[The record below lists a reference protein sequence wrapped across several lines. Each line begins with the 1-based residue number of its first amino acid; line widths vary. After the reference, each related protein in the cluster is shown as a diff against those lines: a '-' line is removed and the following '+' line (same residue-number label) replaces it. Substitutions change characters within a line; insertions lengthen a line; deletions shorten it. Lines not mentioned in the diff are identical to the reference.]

1 MKNYKAKHLKSALVV
16 LVLMLTAAF
25 NARAVQLSGTY
36 TIDSSSAATATN
48 FRNLNSAIT
57 YMVGSGNRSDG
68 GPANSAPFGVSGPVV
83 FNYTGSINIHNDQIE
98 IPVIPGASGINTIT
112 INGNGR
118 TIQAACN
125 ATLPYIVRLSG
136 ADFIRL
142 QNCTL
147 RTTTTTHGWGIHLW
161 QNADSNIFTNNVI
174 DLSAV
179 TTTSSTAAVGITFT
193 NSNTN
198 VTTSGANGRD
208 NLFFNNTV
216 VGHPTTGAPFYA
228 VTICPQS
235 SAATYSGNK
244 FYGTVLRNIFSYGFY
259 LTNTNSTVISGSE
272 IFNTT
277 RTSLSTFYG
286 ISVWNGSRNDSI
298 VNNKI
303 YNTYQ
308 GVPTSGNTFYGISYF
323 TPNTPVGNPGL
334 CANNVIYNIRHN
346 GPYFGIYSSSANN
359 VRFYHNTIAYDH
371 PTSTAGGTVQ
381 TYGFYHVGAPSGNGI
396 DFRNNVISINRGGT
410 ALIYNVFVQNAGTLF
425 NFNKNVYFRNNR
437 SGAFVGHYN
446 GMDIGTFSQ
455 WRTTNNGIFDSNSV
469 FINPVFQSLA
479 NNDYR
484 PTEGFINNMG
494 DNLNAFSPRDL
505 NDSLRSTTPDPG
517 AFEFTPTITTDIGVA
532 EIIPP
537 AAPFAAGTYPINV
550 RIRNSGTSAVTSAT
564 INWSLNGTP
573 QTPFAWTGTLNA
585 ASQSANVNIGNITI
599 APGIG
604 YSITA
609 WTSNPNN
616 TTDQNLLN
624 DTNTVGNIFAQVPGG
639 TYTINRLAAPSASNF
654 SSVAAFAD
662 AITFGGISGAITA
675 NVVANSGPY
684 TEQVFFG
691 SVPNASST
699 NSITVNG
706 NGEFVQFNVISG
718 PIGIINLVGT
728 DFITF
733 NNLGSRSLSP
743 SFGVGYL
750 LTAGTDSVSILGC
763 TIDISSVTGSSS
775 SAGIAVT
782 GSLTSPV
789 TSASNVA
796 RWGNFSN
803 NIITGSATG
812 GPFYGITLLATNASN
827 APNNNFVVRNNII
840 RDFSSYGMYIQG
852 TANSVI
858 ASNHMSRPTRNFNT
872 TIYGIYGISSM
883 SQDTIENNIIT
894 QPFEGSQ
901 ISTSQFFGMYFI
913 ATNIPANRQCVVRN
927 NLITDIKSNGA
938 VYGIY
943 MLSATNINFLHNT
956 IIVDHPTSTATGVTQ
971 LYYNSG
977 TPTTQTLRN
986 NLFFMNRGGSGVKH
1000 IIHLATVA
1008 ATGYV
1013 LSNNNYHF
1021 KVPAGST
1028 NNHTGFYN
1036 ATNRTTL
1043 ADWQANVP
1051 FDLNSNAADPM
1062 FRTYI
1067 TATPFMPGNDTLNNA
1082 GFNTFALAPRDF
1094 TGALRSTTPDIGAVE
1109 FSAPADDAGLT
1120 RILSPLSPIQLGAQN
1135 VTAMLRNYGR
1145 TNITSANLEW
1155 SVNDTLQTPSSYFGN
1170 LAPNDSAVATLG
1182 LYNFANN
1189 GFFRIKAW
1197 SAMPNAAMDS
1207 FPFNDTTTITVCT
1220 ALDNNLTV
1228 NPSAPASGT
1237 NFTSMSA
1244 LVFALNSCGISGPT
1258 TVTIAP
1264 GTYTGQLAFTG
1275 NIPGSNS
1282 VNTVSFIGADS
1293 ATTLITSN
1301 GAPTRPTLLLDGT
1314 KNMTFRNIK
1323 FITTSASAGTAV
1335 QLINGADSNTFVR
1348 CSFIAPYS
1356 TGTGTNAFVAS
1367 GSLVGFNTVGNAANH
1382 LLIDSCIATGGYA
1395 GIAISGIASQ
1405 KSLNNMVRRST
1416 VINSHW
1422 HGIYAQQQNG
1432 IKILNNLIQDIGVVG
1447 SNINPI
1453 CINLLSS
1460 DNANHII
1467 GNNIQNTLGGRGID
1481 VQNNLGAVNA
1491 RQVFANNMINIGAA
1505 SNLTYGIFELNNGFT
1520 DIAHNTVK
1528 LNTAEPNYGGA
1539 AWYSNN
1545 TNSTLYND
1553 IKIVNNIFAAPSG
1566 CLSVY
1571 VVNNAFLTPA
1581 NYTVNHNVYFST
1593 NTYPWRVGGFI
1604 TNTLVN
1610 FATAANM
1617 MGPLL
1622 NNNVNSQFFLPTFF
1636 SSTNLRSVSP
1646 QLDDSGMVVTTVPF
1660 DIDGRPRGTTATDIG
1675 IYEFSKPANDAGV
1688 VTILEPARPKQAGLT
1703 DVRVVIKNFGTA
1715 TITSAEVTYQID
1727 TVIRTRL
1734 YTGTLAV
1741 NATDTVVFDSTSGP
1755 AGSDQRYNFTGSF
1768 INVKSWTSNPNFV
1781 LDSLN
1786 ANDTAFTSLC
1796 GSLLGTYT
1804 INPAGSGSTNFTS
1817 LQAAIDRLACG
1828 GISGP
1833 VVFNIAPGTYTG
1845 QFSIGNIAGAN
1856 ANNTVTF
1863 KSANN
1868 NAASVNITNAAGTAI
1883 DNFTVRGLGLQFVNF
1898 EHLTMT
1904 NSNASF
1910 GRIFVINKE
1919 TSTNTN
1925 CANLNFRNVTFNGVN
1940 TTSTADAMALVFG
1953 PNGDNATFIN
1963 FTHCTFNNGSMG
1975 IYLGGQNIVN
1985 QNAPGMNVDTCTF
1998 NNQYYAG
2005 IWLINRFLTNI
2016 RGNVING
2023 HPTFTNYYNIYI
2035 SGFGQNSEIT
2045 RNICINPAGFYGMFI
2060 TQNAY
2065 YDAPGLTT
2073 VANNL
2078 VHMESLTNT
2087 QYGLYVSNSNKM
2099 RIYNNTL
2106 RLNTTSTASYPF
2118 FMLGHATFLAGATNY
2133 PASYDFIIKNNIF
2146 HSVNGYAYYLGNI
2159 QAVQSIQENNR
2170 NLYWSGNTNA
2180 IFINGLNYGA
2190 STFYT
2195 TYRNAINSGSDRK
2208 SIWGEPAYLSAT
2220 NSRLN
2225 PANAAVWLAN
2235 GRAEQIFN
2243 LPNDLAGNARST
2255 TVANGT
2261 PDIGA
2266 YEVTPTAT
2274 PPALLVTDSIFY
2286 GVSQYVIDHADTIAK
2301 ITWGQSG
2308 FLPNAITARFYPGTL
2323 INDPTNNGNNTG
2335 AHIMNCYWRIDTT
2348 GGSGYTAD
2356 VELRY
2361 DPIHLGTIP
2370 NESSIVMARR
2380 YSNTNG
2386 TWTHYNSFLSVVDTI
2401 NNRFSVAFLPDL
2413 GEFTGTSELE
2423 PLPVRLSNF
2432 TANRSNNDAV
2442 LNWTTASEINSRVF
2456 EIERLDANRRY
2467 VTIGS
2472 VNAAGNSSN
2481 ARRYQFIDENAAR
2494 AISGKTAYYR
2504 LKMIDRDGTFEYSE
2518 LRAVNFETRIS
2529 RNNVLAYPN
2538 PFTADINLNIEA
2550 IADAKANIA
2559 VYDLTGRL
2567 IASKDVNITTGTN
2580 LIALDELSGA
2590 NNGVYIVKT
2599 VIDGV
2604 AYSEKVIKQ

>member
-1 MKNYKAKHLKSALVV
+1 MKNYSTKHLKSTLVV
-16 LVLMLTAAF
+16 LFLMLTAAF

-57 YMVGSGNRSDG
+57 YMTGSGTRSDG
-68 GPANSAPFGVSGPVV
+68 GPSNTSPFGVSGPVV
-83 FNYTGSINIHNDQIE
+83 FNFTGSINIYNDQIE
-98 IPVIPGASGINTIT
+98 IPVIPGASGVNTIT

-125 ATLPYIVRLSG
+125 ATFPYIIRLTG

-174 DLSAV
+174 DLSTV
-179 TTTSSTAAVGITFT
+179 TTTSSVAAVGITFT
-193 NSNTN
+193 NSNTS
-198 VTTSGANGRD
+198 VTTSGPNGRD
-208 NLFFNNTV
+208 NLFFNNTII
-216 VGHPTTGAPFYA
+216 GHPTTGAPFYA

-235 SAATYSGNK
+235 NAATYSGNK

-277 RTSLSTFYG
+277 RTSLSTFYA
-286 ISVWNGSRNDSI
+286 ISVWNASRNDTI

-303 YNTYQ
+303 YNIYQ
-308 GVPTSGNTFYGISYF
+308 AIPFSGNQFYGIAYF
-323 TPNTPVGNPGL
+323 TPNTPATNPGL
-334 CANNVIYNIRHN
+334 CANNLIYNIRHE
-346 GPYFGIYSSSANN
+346 GTFFGIYSINADN
-359 VRFYHNTIAYDH
+359 VRFYHNTIAYHH
-371 PTSTAGGTVQ
+371 PTSNAGGTVF
-381 TYGFYHVGAPSGNGI
+381 TYGFYHAGTPWGNGI
-396 DFRNNVISINRGGT
+396 DFRNNIISINRGGSST
-410 ALIYNVFVQNAGTLF
+410 IYNVFIQNAGTAF
-425 NFNKNVYFRNNR
+425 NFNKNVYFRNN
-437 SGAFVGHYN
+437 SSSSFVGHYN
-446 GMDIGTFSQ
+446 GTNFSTFAQ
-455 WRTTNNGIFDSNSV
+455 WRGANGGIFDSNSV
-469 FINPVFQSLA
+469 YINPAFQSIA
-479 NNDYR
+479 GNDYR
-484 PTEGFINNMG
+484 PTEGFINNIG
-494 DNLNAFSPRDL
+494 DNLNAFVPRDL
-505 NDSLRSTTPDPG
+505 NDSLRSATPDPG
-517 AFEFTPTITTDIGVA
+517 AFEFAPTASTDIGIA
-532 EIIPP
+532 EIIAP

-550 RIRNSGTSAVTSAT
+550 RIRNSGTGTVTSAT
-564 INWSLNGTP
+564 INWSINGTP
-573 QTPFAWTGTLNA
+573 QTPFAWTGTLSP
-585 ASQSANVNIGNITI
+585 ASISANINIGSLTVSQ
-599 APGIG
+599 AIG

-624 DTNTVGNIFAQVPGG
+624 DSNTIGNIYSQIPAG
-639 TYTINRLAAPSASNF
+639 TYTINKNAPSSATNF
-654 SSVAAFAD
+654 NSFVSFAD
-662 AITFGGISGAITA
+662 AITYGGIGGAITA
-675 NVVANSGPY
+675 NVVVGSGPY

-691 SVPNASST
+691 MVPNASST
-699 NSITVNG
+699 NNITVNG
-706 NGEFVQFNVISG
+706 NGEVVQFNNPTSS
-718 PIGIINLVGT
+718 IGIINLIGT
-728 DFITF
+728 DYITF
-733 NNLGSRSLSP
+733 NNLGTRSLSP
-743 SFGVGYL
+743 SAGVGYL
-750 LTAGTDSVSILGC
+750 LTAGADSVSILGC
-763 TIDISSVTGSSS
+763 TIDISSVTGSSL

-782 GSLTSPV
+782 SSLSSPTS
-789 TSASNVA
+789 SAPNVA

-803 NIITGSATG
+803 NSILGSSTG
-812 GPFYGITLLATNASN
+812 GPFYGISIVAHNTVNI
-827 APNNNFVVRNNII
+827 PNNNFIVRNNII
-840 RDFSSYGMYIQG
+840 RDFTSYGIYIQG
-852 TANSVI
+852 SANGVYANNTI
-858 ASNHMSRPTRNFNT
+858 SRPTRNLQT
-872 TIYGIYGISSM
+872 TIFGIYGVSSM
-883 SQDTIENNIIT
+883 AQDTIENNVIM
-894 QPFEGSQ
+894 QPFEAIQ
-901 ISTSQFFGMYFI
+901 TATSQFFGMYFV

-927 NLITDIKSNGA
+927 NLITDIKSNGS

-943 MLSATNINFLHNT
+943 MISATNINFLHNT
-956 IIVDHPTSTATGVTQ
+956 IIVDHPTSTSSGVTQ

-986 NLFFMNRGGSGVKH
+986 NLFFMNRGGSGMKH
-1000 IIHLATVA
+1000 IIYLATVSA
-1008 ATGYV
+1008 NGYV

-1021 KVPAGST
+1021 KVPPGST

-1036 ATNRTTL
+1036 GADRTTL
-1043 ADWQANVP
+1043 ADWLANAT
-1051 FDLNSNAADPM
+1051 FDSNSKNADPM
-1062 FRTYI
+1062 FRTYL

-1094 TGALRSTTPDIGAVE
+1094 VGALRTTTPDIGAIE

-1120 RILSPLSPIQLGAQN
+1120 RILSPLSPIQLGVQN
-1135 VTAMLRNYGR
+1135 VTAMLKNYGR
-1145 TNITSANLEW
+1145 TNITTATLGW
-1155 SVNDTLQTPSSYFGN
+1155 SVNDTLQTPASYFGN

-1182 LYNFANN
+1182 SYNFSNN
-1189 GFFRIKAW
+1189 GFYRIKAW
-1197 SAMPNAAMDS
+1197 SAMPNAVMDS
-1207 FPFNDTTTITVCT
+1207 FPFNDTTSITVCT
-1220 ALDNNLTV
+1220 ALDNNLSV
-1228 NPSAPASGT
+1228 NPSAPASST

-1264 GTYTGQLAFTG
+1264 GIYTGQLAFTG

-1282 VNTVSFIGADS
+1282 INTVTFIGADS
-1293 ATTLITSN
+1293 ATTIITSN
-1301 GAPTRPTLLLDGT
+1301 GAPTRPTLLLNGT

-1323 FITTSASAGTAV
+1323 FITTNANAGTAV

-1356 TGTGTNAFVAS
+1356 ISTGTNAFVAS

-1382 LLIDSCIATGGYA
+1382 LLIDSCTATGGYA
-1395 GIAISGIASQ
+1395 GIAISGDVTQ
-1405 KSLNNMVRRST
+1405 KSLNNMIRRTT
-1416 VINSHW
+1416 VINTHW
-1422 HGIYAQQQNG
+1422 FGIYAQQQKG

-1460 DNANHII
+1460 DSSNHIV

-1481 VQNNLGAVNA
+1481 VQNNLGASNA
-1491 RQVFANNMINIGAA
+1491 RQVFANNMINIGDA
-1505 SNLTYGIFELNNGFT
+1505 SNVTYGIFESNNGFT

-1528 LNTAEPNYGGA
+1528 LNTAEANYVGA

-1545 TNSTLYND
+1545 TNTSLYNN
-1553 IKIVNNIFAAPSG
+1553 IRIVNNIFAAPSG

-1571 VVNNAFLTPA
+1571 VVSNAFLTPA

-1593 NTYPWRVGGFI
+1593 NTFPWRVGNFI

-1617 MGPLL
+1617 MGPLV

-1636 SSTNLRSVSP
+1636 SPTNLRSVSP
-1646 QLDDSGMVVTTVPF
+1646 QLDDSGMVVNTVPF
-1660 DIDGRPRGTTATDIG
+1660 DFDGKPRGTTATDIG
-1675 IYEFSKPANDAGV
+1675 LYEFTKPANDAGV
-1688 VTILEPARPKQAGLT
+1688 VTILEPAKPQQAGLT
-1703 DVRVVIKNFGTA
+1703 NVRVVIKNFGTA
-1715 TITSAEVTYQID
+1715 TITSANVTYQID
-1727 TVIRTRL
+1727 TVIRTRS

-1755 AGSDQRYNFTGSF
+1755 GGSDQRYNFTGNF
-1768 INVKSWTSNPNFV
+1768 ITVKAWTSNPNSV

-1796 GSLLGTYT
+1796 GSLAGNYT
-1804 INPAGSGSTNFTS
+1804 INPSGSGSTNFTS

-1845 QFSIGNIAGAN
+1845 QFTIANIAGAD

-1868 NAASVNITNAAGTAI
+1868 NAASVNITNSAGTAI
-1883 DNFTVRGLGLQFVNF
+1883 NNYTIRGLGLQFVNF
-1898 EHLTMT
+1898 EHLTIS
-1904 NSNASF
+1904 NSNTSF
-1910 GRIFVINKE
+1910 GRVFVINKE

-1925 CANLNFRNVTFNGVN
+1925 CGNLNFRNVTFNGVN

-1963 FTHCTFNNGSMG
+1963 FKHCTFNNGSMG
-1975 IYLGGQNIVN
+1975 IYLGGQNIIN
-1985 QNAPGMNVDTCTF
+1985 LFAPGLNIDTCTF

-2005 IWLINRFLTNI
+2005 IWLLNRFLTNI

-2023 HPTFTNYYNIYI
+2023 HPTFTSYYNIYI

-2045 RNICINPAGFYGMFI
+2045 RNICINPAGFYGIFI
-2060 TQNAY
+2060 SLNAY

-2078 VHMESLTNT
+2078 VHMESFTNS
-2087 QYGLYVSNSNKM
+2087 QYGLYISSSSKM

-2118 FMLGHATFLAGATNY
+2118 FMFGHAAFFAGATNY
-2133 PASYDFIIKNNIF
+2133 PASYDIIIKNNIF

-2159 QAVQSIQENNR
+2159 QAVQAIQQNNR
-2170 NLYWSGNTNA
+2170 NLYWSDNVNA
-2180 IFINGLNYGA
+2180 IYINGLNYGA
-2190 STFYT
+2190 GNFYT
-2195 TYRNAINSGSDRK
+2195 TFRNAINAGSDRK
-2208 SIWGEPAYLSAT
+2208 SIWGQPVYLSAT

-2225 PANAAVWLAN
+2225 PAHPAVWLAN

-2255 TVANGT
+2255 TVADGT

-2274 PPALLVTDSIFY
+2274 PPALFITDSIFY

-2323 INDPTNNGNNTG
+2323 INDPTNNGNNPN
-2335 AHIMNCYWRIDTT
+2335 AHIMNCYWRIDTV
-2348 GGSGYTAD
+2348 GGSGYSAD

-2386 TWTHYNSFLSVVDTI
+2386 TWTHYNSTLTVVDTI
-2401 NNRFSVAFLPDL
+2401 NKRFSVAFLPDF
-2413 GEFTGTSELE
+2413 GEFTGTSDLA
-2423 PLPVRLSNF
+2423 PLPVRLTNF

-2442 LNWTTASEINSRVF
+2442 LKWTTASEVNSRIF
-2456 EIERLDANRRY
+2456 EIERLDANRKY

-2472 VNAAGNSSN
+2472 VNAAGNSTN
-2481 ARRYQFIDENAAR
+2481 TRRYQFVDENAAR
-2494 AISGKTAYYR
+2494 AISGTTAYYR

-2518 LRAVNFETRIS
+2518 LRAVNFETRVS

-2538 PFTADINLNIEA
+2538 PFTSIINLTIDA
-2550 IADAKANIA
+2550 VADAKANITIF
-2559 VYDLTGRL
+2559 DLTGRL
-2567 IASKDVNITTGTN
+2567 IVSKDVNVTAGSN
-2580 LIALDELSGA
+2580 LVNLEELSGA

-2599 VIDGV
+2599 VIDGIT
-2604 AYSEKVIKQ
+2604 YSEKVIKQ